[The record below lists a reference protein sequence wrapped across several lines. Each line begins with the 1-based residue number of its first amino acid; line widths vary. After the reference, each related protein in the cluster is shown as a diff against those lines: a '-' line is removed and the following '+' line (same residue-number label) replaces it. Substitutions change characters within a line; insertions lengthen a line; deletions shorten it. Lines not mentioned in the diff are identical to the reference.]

1 MPSAL
6 NASLGT
12 SYIIALYYFIT
23 FYKNSVSSVV
33 FQQLIAAH
41 CTHYNTYLD
50 IYTDGSKS
58 EKYVGCGIFCENT
71 IIIYSLDS
79 SISEFTA
86 ELIAKEEAMSFIYH
100 YHHAYFIIYIA
111 YKSSTYAIQSAIH
124 HPYVSSILKL
134 LKQLTRRCYNIH
146 FAGERIYEYSR

>member
-23 FYKNSVSSVV
+23 FDKNSFPSVV
-33 FQQLIAAH
+33 SQQLIAA
-41 CTHYNTYLD
+41 CRTHYNTYLD

-58 EKYVGCGIFCENT
+58 GKYVGCGILCENT

-79 SISEFTA
+79 SISVLTA
-86 ELIAKEEAMSFIYH
+86 KLIAKEEVMSFMSH
-100 YHHAYFIIYIA
+100 YHHAYFIIYTD
-111 YKSSTYAIQSAIH
+111 YKSSTYAIKSAID
-124 HPYVSSILKL
+124 HPCVSSILKL
-134 LKQLTRRCYNIH
+134 FKQLTRRCYNIH
-146 FAGERIYEYSR
+146 FVG